1 MADPEEEDSGID
13 DSVTED
19 AELEGEQVEVSE
31 GSDEEADG
39 EDEEVGAPLS
49 QDDLIPDQ
57 ALEKAA
63 DDRFQ
68 HKALA
73 RRVSELA
80 LQAKPPLNIALFGAW
95 GSGKSS
101 LAGLIRERLNG
112 GSAAFV
118 YYNAWKFGGTSL
130 RRNFI
135 TNAAT
140 ELELGPGKRRW
151 EEYHEGLYQSKRR
164 ARFHAGSAFRPILA
178 LLLAFV
184 VVLVALLIVACGA
197 LAIASTFTNEDV
209 LGEIERSLPKYM
221 APGGIIALVV
231 GLVTAAIAVGRVD
244 IDQSAL
250 SHEEEFTERFR
261 DLITDGLKGP
271 NKHWWNKNQH
281 ERIVFFIDELDR
293 CTEKD
298 VVETLAA
305 LRTFLDEK
313 HCIFIVA
320 ADRDVLETA
329 LQEEVKQA
337 TPTDVIDPYYTT
349 AGAFLD
355 KIFGHQ
361 IEVPPLRG
369 RRLTRFARDLVRDR
383 AGVWGEIVQ
392 ANGQARLD
400 SVIYALIP
408 AHVRSPRRVKILLN
422 NFATN
427 ARVAEGRRIAWP
439 ARAEEIAKLTALQ
452 TEFPSLGSR
461 EESYWR
467 WRPHLLHRRQTPCP
481 WGGARCR

>member
-1 MADPEEEDSGID
+1 MD
-13 DSVTED
+13 DSVAED
-19 AELEGEQVEVSE
+19 AEVESEQVE

-49 QDDLIPDQ
+49 KDDLIPDQ

-101 LAGLIRERLNG
+101 LAGLIRERLKG

-118 YYNAWKFGGTSL
+118 YYDAWKFGGTSL

-140 ELELGPGKRRW
+140 KLELGPGKRRW
-151 EEYHEGLYQSKRR
+151 EKYHEGLYESKRR
-164 ARFHAGSAFRPILA
+164 ARFHAGHTFRPILA
-178 LLLAFV
+178 LLLAFF
-184 VVLVALLIVACGA
+184 VVLILLVAVACGA
-197 LAIASTFTNEDV
+197 LAIASTFNDENV
-209 LGEIERSLPKYM
+209 LGEIERSLPKYL
-221 APGGIIALVV
+221 APSGIAALVV
-231 GLVTAAIAVGRVD
+231 GLITAAIAVGRVD
-244 IDQSAL
+244 IDRSAL
-250 SHEEEFTERFR
+250 SHEEEFTKRFQ
-261 DLITDGLKGP
+261 DLIADGMKGP
-271 NKHWWNKNQH
+271 RKHWWNKNQH

-298 VVETLAA
+298 VVETLVAI
-305 LRTFLDEK
+305 RTFLDEK

-361 IEVPPLRG
+361 IEIPPLRG
-369 RRLTRFARDLVRDR
+369 RRLTRFARDLVRGR
-383 AGVWGEIVQ
+383 AGVWGEIVH
-392 ANGQARLD
+392 ANGQGGLD

-408 AHVRSPRRVKILLN
+408 AHVRSPRRIKILLN

-427 ARVAEGRRIAWP
+427 ARVAEGRGIAWP
-439 ARAEEIAKLTALQ
+439 TRAEEIAKLTALQ
-452 TEFPSLGSR
+452 TEFPSLAEDLELEPRLPRVS
-461 EESYWR
+461 S
-467 WRPHLLHRRQTPCP
+467 HT
-481 WGGARCR
+481 